1 MVIACSG
8 EINKEKM
15 KREKEKRN
23 KEAKEQKHP
32 KLRTVEGRT
41 RGRGFFPPS
50 RRPWGGTG

>member
-15 KREKEKRN
+15 KKGKRREIKK
-23 KEAKEQKHP
+23 QKSKNTP

>member
-1 MVIACSG
+1 VR
-8 EINKEKM
+8 NQQRKEEEKRKR
-15 KREKEKRN
+15 KREIKKLEKSKN
-23 KEAKEQKHP
+23 SP